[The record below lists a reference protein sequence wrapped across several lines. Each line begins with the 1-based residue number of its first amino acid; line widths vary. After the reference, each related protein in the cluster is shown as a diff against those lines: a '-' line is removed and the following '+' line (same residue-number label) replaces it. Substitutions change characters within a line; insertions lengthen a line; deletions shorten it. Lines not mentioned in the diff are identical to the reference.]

1 VLQEVDAVGCS
12 VGSLGRARR
21 RKGAAVVDGEPCGE
35 RIGRMQ
41 EAERH
46 LSEVLIDSRYRDVAR
61 DAVGRQYLKN
71 IPSVIMSPSNGF
83 DVRIMPVRPL
93 T

>member
-1 VLQEVDAVGCS
+1 MHCEVLQEVDAVGCS

-41 EAERH
+41 EAQRH
-46 LSEVLIDSRYRDVAR
+46 LSVVLVDRGYRNVAR
-61 DAVGRQYLKN
+61 DAVGRQYLKSM
-71 IPSVIMSPSNGF
+71 PSVNMSPS
-83 DVRIMPVRPL
+83 M
-93 T
+93 